1 MLLLITIL
9 LVFITQWFFYHWWWI
24 IIDTFIATL
33 LMGRTALSSFLSG
46 FVAVAIVW
54 GGYAF
59 AVNSANEGL
68 LLAKIAKIF
77 FGTSSG
83 WLLMLITIIIGALVG
98 GFSALTAYSLKA
110 LWKKKKDS

>member
-9 LVFITQWFFYHWWWI
+9 LVFITQWFFYSWWWI
-24 IIDTFIATL
+24 IIDTFLATL
-33 LMGRTALSSFLSG
+33 LMGKTPLGSFLSG
-46 FVAVAIVW
+46 FLAVTVVW

-68 LLAKIAKIF
+68 LLQKIAQV
-77 FGTSSG
+77 FGAPSG
-83 WLLMLITIIIGALVG
+83 WLLILLTIMLGALVG

-110 LWKKKKDS
+110 LWKRKRD